1 MMIGT
6 RCRISFLQY
15 IPKKPT
21 RFGIKVW
28 VLAEA
33 KTGYV
38 LDFDIYTGA
47 EADPVKKGL
56 GYRVVMKLIE
66 QYQGKGHCVF
76 VDNFYTSPQLLLDLL
91 ACSTYCVG
99 TVKTN
104 RKDFPVQLIPEETMD
119 PGCFRFAT
127 AGQLTAVWWRDRRD
141 VYALSTMH
149 NKSVVNV
156 LNRPKGNREKR
167 PIFCPSII
175 DDYNQYMGGVDLIDQ
190 HLSYYTMT
198 RRHSL
203 KWWKKVFWRLI
214 DITII
219 NAWIIFRKNHP
230 D

>member
-1 MMIGT
+1 M
-6 RCRISFLQY
+6 QY

-21 RFGIKVW
+21 RFGIKIW
-28 VLAEA
+28 VLALA

-56 GYRVVMKLIE
+56 GYRLVMKLIE

-91 ACSTYCVG
+91 ARSTYCVG

-104 RKDFPVQLIPEETMD
+104 RKDFPVQLILEETMD

-156 LNRPKGNREKR
+156 LKRPKGSQEK
-167 PIFCPSII
+167 
-175 DDYNQYMGGVDLIDQ
+175 
-190 HLSYYTMT
+190 
-198 RRHSL
+198 
-203 KWWKKVFWRLI
+203 
-214 DITII
+214 
-219 NAWIIFRKNHP
+219 
-230 D
+230 